1 MKNLHRVVIDVLAKK
16 VSYEGII
23 IKFNKHT
30 EIFKL
35 FCPYNVQLHHRLEKS
50 PKKILEPIE
59 ILKIVSIQLDYEL
72 KIFIR

>member
-23 IKFNKHT
+23 NKFNKYT

-35 FCPYNVQLHHRLEKS
+35 FCPYNV
-50 PKKILEPIE
+50 
-59 ILKIVSIQLDYEL
+59 
-72 KIFIR
+72 

>member
-16 VSYEGII
+16 VSYEGTGII

-35 FCPYNVQLHHRLEKS
+35 FCPYNV
-50 PKKILEPIE
+50 
-59 ILKIVSIQLDYEL
+59 
-72 KIFIR
+72 